1 MPYAAYES
9 SPVLRQIPIAH
20 GTPSSWRWLS
30 VSVVLALRPPAGAVA
45 LDRMGLV
52 RGNVRTDRAREALVA
67 KRSADGWWAV
77 EYQWWNPPGHC
88 TFPEVVAWPGVG
100 APNPFVTIH
109 ALAILA

>member
-1 MPYAAYES
+1 MLDTIRVQPPRS
-9 SPVLRQIPIAH
+9 
-20 GTPSSWRWLS
+20 T
-30 VSVVLALRPPAGAVA
+30 RPPVMIMRASNS
-45 LDRMGLV
+45 MGV
-52 RGNVRTDRAREALVA
+52 PDVRARGALVA